1 MLTDVQ
7 NLKDKRGIPIDKV
20 GIKNLHYPISVLDK
34 KKSFQHT
41 VADINMYVDLPHYFK
56 GTHMSRFLEVLNEYR
71 GEISI
76 VSFPDILRKIRKV
89 LNAGSASVEI
99 EFPYF
104 IEKTAPVSG
113 KKSLMEYICSYRG
126 TIKNKKTKYYNNDD
140 DNDLYGNYTDKKP
153 DFNFDAEE
161 ENIRYKKNGL
171 NLEKNDD
178 KDRPIPAADKDIN
191 KKMSATENAVPE
203 TEDES
208 VIIIGIKVPITT
220 LCPCSKEISKYGAH
234 NQRGVVSVSLK
245 FSKLIWFEDIINDVE
260 SCASA
265 PIYSLLKRADERFLT
280 EHAYENPMFVED
292 IVRCVA
298 DILKKNKDIE
308 WFRVEA
314 ENFESIHNHNAY
326 AMTESGYKD

>member
-1 MLTDVQ
+1 MLKDVQ
-7 NLKDKRGIPIDKV
+7 NSKDKRGIAIDKV

-34 KKSFQHT
+34 AKSFQHT

-56 GTHMSRFLEVLNEYR
+56 GTHMSRFLEVLNEHR

-76 VSFPDILRKIRKV
+76 INFPDILRKIKKV

-113 KKSLMEYICSYRG
+113 KKSLMEYICYYNG
-126 TIKNKKTKYYNNDD
+126 TIKS
-140 DNDLYGNYTDKKP
+140 
-153 DFNFDAEE
+153 
-161 ENIRYKKNGL
+161 KNHRHSSESR
-171 NLEKNDD
+171 NLDYANTRSD
-178 KDRPIPAADKDIN
+178 
-191 KKMSATENAVPE
+191 
-203 TEDES
+203 DES
-208 VIIIGIKVPITT
+208 VIIIGVKVPINT

-234 NQRGVVSVSLK
+234 NQRGIVSVSLE
-245 FSKLIWFEDIINDVE
+245 FDKLIWFEDIIADVE
-260 SCASA
+260 SCASS
-265 PIYSLLKRADERFLT
+265 PIYSLLKREDERFLT

-292 IVRCVA
+292 VARCVA
-298 DILKKNKDIE
+298 GILKKNKNIK

-326 AMTESGYKD
+326 AMIEG

>member
-7 NLKDKRGIPIDKV
+7 NSKDGRGIAIDKV

-34 KKSFQHT
+34 AKSFQHT

-56 GTHMSRFLEVLNEYR
+56 GTHMSRFLEVLNEHR

-76 VSFPDILRKIRKV
+76 VNFPDILRKIKKV

-113 KKSLMEYICSYRG
+113 KKSLMEYICYYNG
-126 TIKNKKTKYYNNDD
+126 TIKDGKAAAPKQEKAEINRIKRSAAINAAIKVSEKKVSAINGSAIKVSEFNSDTFISDKKTSSGTPCNDD
-140 DNDLYGNYTDKKP
+140 
-153 DFNFDAEE
+153 
-161 ENIRYKKNGL
+161 
-171 NLEKNDD
+171 
-178 KDRPIPAADKDIN
+178 
-191 KKMSATENAVPE
+191 
-203 TEDES
+203 ES
-208 VIIIGIKVPITT
+208 LIIIGVKVPINT

-234 NQRGVVSVSLK
+234 NQRGIVSVSIE
-245 FSKLIWFEDIINDVE
+245 FNKLIWFEDIIADVE
-260 SCASA
+260 SCASS
-265 PIYSLLKRADERFLT
+265 PIYSLLKRDDERFLT

-292 IVRCVA
+292 VARCVA
-298 DILKKNKDIE
+298 GILKKNKNIK

-326 AMTESGYKD
+326 AMIEG

>member
-7 NLKDKRGIPIDKV
+7 NSKDGRGIAIDKV

-34 KKSFQHT
+34 AKSFQHT

-56 GTHMSRFLEVLNEYR
+56 GTHMSRFLEVLNEHR

-76 VSFPDILRKIRKV
+76 VNFPDILRKIKKV

-113 KKSLMEYICSYRG
+113 KKSLMEYICYYNG
-126 TIKNKKTKYYNNDD
+126 TIKS
-140 DNDLYGNYTDKKP
+140 
-153 DFNFDAEE
+153 
-161 ENIRYKKNGL
+161 KNHRHSSESR
-171 NLEKNDD
+171 NLDYANTRSD
-178 KDRPIPAADKDIN
+178 
-191 KKMSATENAVPE
+191 
-203 TEDES
+203 DES
-208 VIIIGIKVPITT
+208 VIIIGVKVPINT

-234 NQRGVVSVSLK
+234 NQRGIVSVSLE
-245 FSKLIWFEDIINDVE
+245 FDKLIWFEDIIADVE
-260 SCASA
+260 SCASS
-265 PIYSLLKRADERFLT
+265 PIYSLLKREDERFLT

-292 IVRCVA
+292 VTRCVA
-298 DILKKNKDIE
+298 GILKKNKNIK

-326 AMTESGYKD
+326 AMIEG

>member
-1 MLTDVQ
+1 MLKDVQ
-7 NLKDKRGIPIDKV
+7 NLKDGRGIAIDKV

-34 KKSFQHT
+34 AKSFQHT

-76 VSFPDILRKIRKV
+76 VNFPDILRKIKKV

-113 KKSLMEYICSYRG
+113 KKSLMEYICYYNG
-126 TIKNKKTKYYNNDD
+126 TIKNKK
-140 DNDLYGNYTDKKP
+140 
-153 DFNFDAEE
+153 
-161 ENIRYKKNGL
+161 
-171 NLEKNDD
+171 
-178 KDRPIPAADKDIN
+178 AD
-191 KKMSATENAVPE
+191 E
-203 TEDES
+203 EDES
-208 VIIIGIKVPITT
+208 IIIIGVKVPVNT

-234 NQRGVVSVSLK
+234 NQRGVVSVSLE
-245 FSKLIWFEDIINDVE
+245 FSKLIWFEDIIADVE
-260 SCASA
+260 SCASS
-265 PIYSLLKRADERFLT
+265 PIYSLLKREDERFLT

-292 IVRCVA
+292 IARCVA
-298 DILKKNKDIE
+298 GKLKKNKNIK

-326 AMTESGYKD
+326 AMIEG

>member
-7 NLKDKRGIPIDKV
+7 NSKDGRGIAIDKV

-34 KKSFQHT
+34 AKSFQHT

-76 VSFPDILRKIRKV
+76 VNFPDILRKIKKV

-113 KKSLMEYICSYRG
+113 KKSLMEYICYYNG
-126 TIKNKKTKYYNNDD
+126 TIKDGKAAAPKQEKAEINGIKRSVAIKRSEIKVSAIKGSEFNSDPFIA
-140 DNDLYGNYTDKKP
+140 DKKESTYAP
-153 DFNFDAEE
+153 CTD
-161 ENIRYKKNGL
+161 
-171 NLEKNDD
+171 
-178 KDRPIPAADKDIN
+178 
-191 KKMSATENAVPE
+191 
-203 TEDES
+203 DES
-208 VIIIGIKVPITT
+208 VIIIGVKVPINT

-234 NQRGVVSVSLK
+234 NQRGIVSVSIE
-245 FSKLIWFEDIINDVE
+245 FDKLIWFEDIIADVE
-260 SCASA
+260 SCASS
-265 PIYSLLKRADERFLT
+265 PIYSLLKREDERFLT

-292 IVRCVA
+292 VARCVA
-298 DILKKNKDIE
+298 GILKKNKNIK

-326 AMTESGYKD
+326 AMIEG

>member
-7 NLKDKRGIPIDKV
+7 NSKDGRGIAIDKV

-34 KKSFQHT
+34 AKSFQHT

-56 GTHMSRFLEVLNEYR
+56 GTHMSRFLEVLNEHR

-76 VSFPDILRKIRKV
+76 VNFPDILRKIKKV

-113 KKSLMEYICSYRG
+113 KKSLMEYICYYNG
-126 TIKNKKTKYYNNDD
+126 TIKDGKAAAPKQEKAEINEIKRSAAIKGSEFNSDPFIA
-140 DNDLYGNYTDKKP
+140 DKKESTYAP
-153 DFNFDAEE
+153 CTD
-161 ENIRYKKNGL
+161 
-171 NLEKNDD
+171 
-178 KDRPIPAADKDIN
+178 
-191 KKMSATENAVPE
+191 
-203 TEDES
+203 DES
-208 VIIIGIKVPITT
+208 LIIVGVKVPINT

-234 NQRGVVSVSLK
+234 NQRGIVSVSIE
-245 FSKLIWFEDIINDVE
+245 FDKLIWFEDIIADVE
-260 SCASA
+260 SCASS
-265 PIYSLLKRADERFLT
+265 PIYSLLKREDERFLT

-292 IVRCVA
+292 VTRCVA
-298 DILKKNKDIE
+298 GILKKNKNIK

-326 AMTESGYKD
+326 AMIEG

>member
-76 VSFPDILRKIRKV
+76 VSFPDILRKIKKV

-113 KKSLMEYICSYRG
+113 KKSLMEYICSYKG
-126 TIKNKKTKYYNNDD
+126 TIKNKKTKCYNNDD
-140 DNDLYGNYTDKKP
+140 
-153 DFNFDAEE
+153 A
-161 ENIRYKKNGL
+161 
-171 NLEKNDD
+171 
-178 KDRPIPAADKDIN
+178 
-191 KKMSATENAVPE
+191 E

-234 NQRGVVSVSLK
+234 NQRGIVSVSLK

-298 DILKKNKDIE
+298 DILKRNKDIE
-308 WFRVEA
+308 WFRIEA

>member
-1 MLTDVQ
+1 MTDVQ
-7 NLKDKRGIPIDKV
+7 NSKDKRGIAIDKV

-56 GTHMSRFLEVLNEYR
+56 GTHMSRFLEVLNEHR

-76 VSFPDILRKIRKV
+76 ISFPDILRKIKKV

-113 KKSLMEYICSYRG
+113 KKSLMEYICYYSG
-126 TIKNKKTKYYNNDD
+126 TIKDKVRNDKNINTGKDKSGNK
-140 DNDLYGNYTDKKP
+140 DKL
-153 DFNFDAEE
+153 
-161 ENIRYKKNGL
+161 KNGL
-171 NLEKNDD
+171 DLK
-178 KDRPIPAADKDIN
+178 A
-191 KKMSATENAVPE
+191 E
-203 TEDES
+203 TEKGSDFKSDPFSVKES
-208 VIIIGIKVPITT
+208 EESIIIIGVKVPINT

-234 NQRGVVSVSLK
+234 NQRGVVSVSLE
-245 FSKLIWFEDIINDVE
+245 FSKLIWFEDIIKDVE
-260 SCASA
+260 SCASS

-292 IVRCVA
+292 VVRCVA
-298 DILKKNKDIE
+298 GILKKNKNIK

-326 AMTESGYKD
+326 AMLEG

>member
-1 MLTDVQ
+1 MLKDVQ
-7 NLKDKRGIPIDKV
+7 NSKDKRGIAIDKV

-56 GTHMSRFLEVLNEYR
+56 GTHMSRFLEVLNEHR

-76 VSFPDILRKIRKV
+76 ANFPDILRKIKKV

-113 KKSLMEYICSYRG
+113 KKSLMEYICSYKG
-126 TIKNKKTKYYNNDD
+126 TIK
-140 DNDLYGNYTDKKP
+140 DKKMNLLENTGKETYKET
-153 DFNFDAEE
+153 DEE
-161 ENIRYKKNGL
+161 
-171 NLEKNDD
+171 
-178 KDRPIPAADKDIN
+178 
-191 KKMSATENAVPE
+191 S
-203 TEDES
+203 
-208 VIIIGIKVPITT
+208 IIVIGIKVPINT

-234 NQRGVVSVSLK
+234 NQRGVVSVSLE

-298 DILKKNKDIE
+298 DILKKNKNIK

-326 AMTESGYKD
+326 AMTESGSQNCR

>member
-7 NLKDKRGIPIDKV
+7 NSKDKRGIAIDKV

-76 VSFPDILRKIRKV
+76 VSFPDILRKIKKV

-113 KKSLMEYICSYRG
+113 KKSLMEYICSYKG
-126 TIKNKKTKYYNNDD
+126 TIKGKNNSNSEGHGNKDCIDD
-140 DNDLYGNYTDKKP
+140 IYTDT
-153 DFNFDAEE
+153 
-161 ENIRYKKNGL
+161 
-171 NLEKNDD
+171 D
-178 KDRPIPAADKDIN
+178 KDKAVSADKRS
-191 KKMSATENAVPE
+191 KKKGKQILNPLPLSSFSSECSE
-203 TEDES
+203 KEES
-208 VIIIGIKVPITT
+208 IIIIGIKVPINT

-234 NQRGVVSVSLK
+234 NQRGAVSVSLE

-298 DILKKNKDIE
+298 DILKKNKNIK

-326 AMTESGYKD
+326 AMTESGLQNCR

>member
-7 NLKDKRGIPIDKV
+7 NSKDGRGIAIDKV

-34 KKSFQHT
+34 AKSFQHT

-76 VSFPDILRKIRKV
+76 VNFPDILRKIKKV

-113 KKSLMEYICSYRG
+113 KKSLMEYICYYNG
-126 TIKNKKTKYYNNDD
+126 TIKDGKAAASKQEKTEINEIKRSIAIKGSELNSDPFIA
-140 DNDLYGNYTDKKP
+140 DKKES
-153 DFNFDAEE
+153 ACA
-161 ENIRYKKNGL
+161 IRS
-171 NLEKNDD
+171 D
-178 KDRPIPAADKDIN
+178 
-191 KKMSATENAVPE
+191 
-203 TEDES
+203 DES
-208 VIIIGIKVPITT
+208 VIIIGVKVPINT

-234 NQRGVVSVSLK
+234 NQRGIVSVSIE
-245 FSKLIWFEDIINDVE
+245 FDKLIWFEDIIADVE
-260 SCASA
+260 SCASS
-265 PIYSLLKRADERFLT
+265 PIYSLLKREDERFLT

-292 IVRCVA
+292 VARCVA
-298 DILKKNKDIE
+298 GILKKNKNIKR
-308 WFRVEA
+308 FKVEA

-326 AMTESGYKD
+326 AMIEG

>member
-7 NLKDKRGIPIDKV
+7 NSKDKRGIAIDKV

-34 KKSFQHT
+34 AKSFQHT

-76 VSFPDILRKIRKV
+76 VGFPDILRKIKKV
-89 LNAGSASVEI
+89 LNAGSASVEM

-104 IEKTAPVSG
+104 IEKTAPISG
-113 KKSLMEYICSYRG
+113 KKSLMEYICYYNG
-126 TIKNKKTKYYNNDD
+126 TIKDGKTDAQKLEKKQ
-140 DNDLYGNYTDKKP
+140 DKKQEKASQ
-153 DFNFDAEE
+153 AE
-161 ENIRYKKNGL
+161 KLSGL
-171 NLEKNDD
+171 
-178 KDRPIPAADKDIN
+178 
-191 KKMSATENAVPE
+191 S
-203 TEDES
+203 DES
-208 VIIIGIKVPITT
+208 IIIIGVKVPINT

-245 FSKLIWFEDIINDVE
+245 FDKLVWFEDIIACVE
-260 SCASA
+260 SCASS
-265 PIYSLLKRADERFLT
+265 PIYSLLKREDERFLT

-292 IVRCVA
+292 VVRCVA
-298 DILKKNKDIE
+298 GVLKKNKNIK

-326 AMTESGYKD
+326 AMIEG

>member
-7 NLKDKRGIPIDKV
+7 NSKDKRGIAIDKV

-34 KKSFQHT
+34 AKSFQHT

-76 VSFPDILRKIRKV
+76 VGFPDILRKIKKV
-89 LNAGSASVEI
+89 LNAGSASVEM

-104 IEKTAPVSG
+104 IEKTAPISG
-113 KKSLMEYICSYRG
+113 KKSLMEYICYYNG
-126 TIKNKKTKYYNNDD
+126 TIKDGKTDAPKLEKKQ
-140 DNDLYGNYTDKKP
+140 DKKQEKASQ
-153 DFNFDAEE
+153 AE
-161 ENIRYKKNGL
+161 KLSGL
-171 NLEKNDD
+171 
-178 KDRPIPAADKDIN
+178 
-191 KKMSATENAVPE
+191 S
-203 TEDES
+203 DES
-208 VIIIGIKVPITT
+208 IIIIGVKVPINT

-245 FSKLIWFEDIINDVE
+245 FDKLVWFEDIIACVE
-260 SCASA
+260 SCASS
-265 PIYSLLKRADERFLT
+265 PIYSLLKREDERFLT

-292 IVRCVA
+292 VVRCVA
-298 DILKKNKDIE
+298 GVLKKNKNIK

-326 AMTESGYKD
+326 AMIEG

>member
-7 NLKDKRGIPIDKV
+7 NSKDKRGIAIDKV
-20 GIKNLHYPISVLDK
+20 GIKNLHYPVSVLDK

-56 GTHMSRFLEVLNEYR
+56 GTHMSRFLEVLNEHR

-76 VSFPDILRKIRKV
+76 VNFPDILRKIKRV

-113 KKSLMEYICSYRG
+113 KKSLMEYICYYNG
-126 TIKNKKTKYYNNDD
+126 TIKGKNKTNS
-140 DNDLYGNYTDKKP
+140 
-153 DFNFDAEE
+153 AEE
-161 ENIRYKKNGL
+161 ECG
-171 NLEKNDD
+171 EG
-178 KDRPIPAADKDIN
+178 
-191 KKMSATENAVPE
+191 
-203 TEDES
+203 DES
-208 VIIIGIKVPITT
+208 IIIIGVKVPINT

-234 NQRGVVSVSLK
+234 NQRGVVSVSLE
-245 FSKLIWFEDIINDVE
+245 FSKLIWFEDIIKDVE
-260 SCASA
+260 SCASS
-265 PIYSLLKRADERFLT
+265 PIYSLLKRSDERFLT

-292 IVRCVA
+292 VVRCVA
-298 DILKKNKDIE
+298 GILKKNKDVKR
-308 WFRVEA
+308 FKVEA

-326 AMTESGYKD
+326 AMIEG

>member
-1 MLTDVQ
+1 MLKDVQ
-7 NLKDKRGIPIDKV
+7 NSKDGRGIAIDKV

-34 KKSFQHT
+34 AKSFQHT

-76 VSFPDILRKIRKV
+76 VNFPDILRKIKKV

-113 KKSLMEYICSYRG
+113 KKSLMEYICFYNG
-126 TIKNKKTKYYNNDD
+126 TIK
-140 DNDLYGNYTDKKP
+140 DKKVTAQKQEKVP
-153 DFNFDAEE
+153 REMNAKKGSELTERGSDFKSDPLSSGTTFSD
-161 ENIRYKKNGL
+161 
-171 NLEKNDD
+171 
-178 KDRPIPAADKDIN
+178 
-191 KKMSATENAVPE
+191 
-203 TEDES
+203 DES
-208 VIIIGIKVPITT
+208 VIIVGVKVPINT

-234 NQRGVVSVSLK
+234 NQRGVVSVSLE
-245 FSKLIWFEDIINDVE
+245 FSKLIWFEDIIEEVE
-260 SCASA
+260 SCASS
-265 PIYSLLKRADERFLT
+265 PIYSLLKREDERFLT

-292 IVRCVA
+292 VARCVA
-298 DILKKNKDIE
+298 GILKKNKNIKR
-308 WFRVEA
+308 FKVEA

-326 AMTESGYKD
+326 AMIEG

>member
-7 NLKDKRGIPIDKV
+7 NSQDGRGIAIDKV

-34 KKSFQHT
+34 AKSFQHT

-56 GTHMSRFLEVLNEYR
+56 GTHMSRFLEVLNEHR

-76 VSFPDILRKIRKV
+76 VNFPDILRKIKKV

-113 KKSLMEYICSYRG
+113 KKSLMEYLCYYNG
-126 TIKNKKTKYYNNDD
+126 TIKEKDGKAAAPKQEKAEINEIKRSAAIKGSEFNSDPFIA
-140 DNDLYGNYTDKKP
+140 DKKESTYAP
-153 DFNFDAEE
+153 CTD
-161 ENIRYKKNGL
+161 
-171 NLEKNDD
+171 
-178 KDRPIPAADKDIN
+178 
-191 KKMSATENAVPE
+191 
-203 TEDES
+203 DES
-208 VIIIGIKVPITT
+208 VIIVGVKVPINT

-234 NQRGVVSVSLK
+234 NQRGIVSVSIE
-245 FSKLIWFEDIINDVE
+245 FDKLIWFEDIIADVE
-260 SCASA
+260 SCASS
-265 PIYSLLKRADERFLT
+265 PIYSLLKRDDERFLT

-292 IVRCVA
+292 VARCVA
-298 DILKKNKDIE
+298 GILKKNKNIK

-326 AMTESGYKD
+326 AMIEG

>member
-7 NLKDKRGIPIDKV
+7 NSKDGRGIAIDKV

-34 KKSFQHT
+34 AKSFQHT

-56 GTHMSRFLEVLNEYR
+56 GTHMSRFLEVLNEHR

-76 VSFPDILRKIRKV
+76 IGFPDILRKIKKV
-89 LNAGSASVEI
+89 LNAGSASVEM

-113 KKSLMEYICSYRG
+113 KKSLMEYICYYNG
-126 TIKNKKTKYYNNDD
+126 TIKSWSEKSRKTKKRSDLKSEIKVSEFNSDTFISNKKASSGTPC
-140 DNDLYGNYTDKKP
+140 TD
-153 DFNFDAEE
+153 
-161 ENIRYKKNGL
+161 
-171 NLEKNDD
+171 
-178 KDRPIPAADKDIN
+178 
-191 KKMSATENAVPE
+191 
-203 TEDES
+203 DES
-208 VIIIGIKVPITT
+208 VIIIGVKVPINT

-234 NQRGVVSVSLK
+234 NQRGFVSVSLE
-245 FSKLIWFEDIINDVE
+245 FDKLIWFEDIIADVE
-260 SCASA
+260 SCASS
-265 PIYSLLKRADERFLT
+265 PIYSLLKREDERFLT

-292 IVRCVA
+292 VARCVA
-298 DILKKNKDIE
+298 GILKKNKNIK

-326 AMTESGYKD
+326 AMIEGKNK

>member
-7 NLKDKRGIPIDKV
+7 NSKDGRGIAIDKV

-34 KKSFQHT
+34 TKSFQHT

-76 VSFPDILRKIRKV
+76 VNFPDILRKIKKV

-113 KKSLMEYICSYRG
+113 KKSLMEYICYYNG
-126 TIKNKKTKYYNNDD
+126 TIKDGKAAAPKQEK
-140 DNDLYGNYTDKKP
+140 
-153 DFNFDAEE
+153 AE
-161 ENIRYKKNGL
+161 
-171 NLEKNDD
+171 
-178 KDRPIPAADKDIN
+178 IN
-191 KKMSATENAVPE
+191 
-203 TEDES
+203 
-208 VIIIGIKVPITT
+208 GIKVSSIKGSGTSCADDESLIIVGVKVPINT

-234 NQRGVVSVSLK
+234 NQRGIVSVSIE
-245 FSKLIWFEDIINDVE
+245 FDKLIWFEDIIADVE
-260 SCASA
+260 SCASS
-265 PIYSLLKRADERFLT
+265 PIYSLLKREDERFLT

-292 IVRCVA
+292 VSRCVA
-298 DILKKNKDIE
+298 GILKKNKNIK
-308 WFRVEA
+308 WFKVEA

-326 AMTESGYKD
+326 AMIEG